1 MRVALIHDWLTGM
14 RGGEKVL
21 EGVCELFPEADLF
34 ALVHQ
39 PGSVSPSI
47 EGRGVRTSFVQR
59 LPGSPGRFRRY
70 LPLFP
75 LAAESFDLS
84 GYDLVVSSSHCVAKG
99 ILRAPK
105 ALHVCYCHTP
115 MRYVWDEADA
125 YLSTLPGAARLP
137 ARALGWMLRAWDRRT
152 AGRVDLFLANSTEV
166 AGRIRRHYD
175 REATLVPPPVDLER
189 FRLPD
194 APREG
199 FLLVVSA
206 LVPYKRVD
214 LAVRACA
221 ERGWP
226 LWIAG
231 TGPER
236 ERLERM
242 AGPATRFLGWVAG
255 DELAGLYRRARA
267 FLFPGRED
275 FGITPL
281 EAMASGCPVVAYGA
295 GGVLD
300 TVVPPGGGESAT
312 GVFFWEAT
320 EAALAGAV
328 DRLTNGEVV
337 FDPAALRA
345 RAERFARPRFLA
357 RLRDVLTEAWR
368 QHGGSPADLP
378 WRPAPDAGR
387 RTPDEPIRHAE
398 AFP

>member
-1 MRVALIHDWLTGM
+1 
-14 RGGEKVL
+14 
-21 EGVCELFPEADLF
+21 
-34 ALVHQ
+34 
-39 PGSVSPSI
+39 
-47 EGRGVRTSFVQR
+47 
-59 LPGSPGRFRRY
+59 
-70 LPLFP
+70 
-75 LAAESFDLS
+75 
-84 GYDLVVSSSHCVAKG
+84 
-99 ILRAPK
+99 
-105 ALHVCYCHTP
+105 

-125 YLSTLPGAARLP
+125 YRSTLPAVARLP
-137 ARALGWMLRAWDRRT
+137 ARVLGWMLRSWDRRT

-166 AGRIRRHYD
+166 AGRIRRHYGRD
-175 REATLVPPPVDLER
+175 ATVVPPPVDLER

-194 APREG
+194 VPREG

-226 LWIAG
+226 LWVAG

-236 ERLERM
+236 ERLERL
-242 AGPATRFLGWVAG
+242 AGPTVKFLGWVSD

-300 TVVPPGGGESAT
+300 TVVPPGGAEPPTGLFFGEPTLES
-312 GVFFWEAT
+312 
-320 EAALAGAV
+320 LAGAV
-328 DRLTNGEVV
+328 DRLLRAEVA

-345 RAERFARPRFLA
+345 RAERFARPRFLS
-357 RLRDVLTEAWR
+357 RLRDILTEAWHG
-368 QHGGSPADLP
+368 HGGSPHDLP
-378 WRPAPDAGR
+378 WGGGRQLQHAGPPAAVPAVG
-387 RTPDEPIRHAE
+387 A
-398 AFP
+398 

>member
-1 MRVALIHDWLTGM
+1 MRVALVHDWLTGM

-21 EGVCELFPEADLF
+21 EGLCELFPEADLF
-34 ALVHQ
+34 ALVHE
-39 PGSVSPSI
+39 PGSVSGAI
-47 EGRGVRTSFVQR
+47 ERRGVRTSFVQR
-59 LPGSPGRFRRY
+59 LPGSPARFRRY

-99 ILRAPK
+99 VLRAPN

-115 MRYVWDEADA
+115 MRYVWDEAEA
-125 YLSTLPGAARLP
+125 YLSTLPVAARLP

-152 AGRVDLFLANSTEV
+152 AGRVDRFLANSTEV
-166 AGRIRRHYD
+166 AGRIRRHYG
-175 REATLVPPPVDLER
+175 REATLVPPPVDLEQFR
-189 FRLPD
+189 FPD
-194 APREG
+194 APREE

-221 ERGWP
+221 ARGWP
-226 LWIAG
+226 LWLAG

-236 ERLERM
+236 ARLERM
-242 AGPATRFLGWVAG
+242 AGSATRFLGWVPDG
-255 DELAGLYRRARA
+255 ELAALYRRARA

-300 TVVPPGGGESAT
+300 TVVPPGGAEPPT
-312 GVFFWEAT
+312 GLYFAEAT
-320 EAALAGAV
+320 PEALAGAV
-328 DRLTNGEVV
+328 DRLMRAEVT

-345 RAERFARPRFLA
+345 RAERFARPRFLS
-357 RLRDVLTEAWR
+357 RLRDILTEAWHG
-368 QHGGSPADLP
+368 HGGSPDDLP
-378 WRPAPDAGR
+378 WGGGRQLQHAGPPAAMPAVG
-387 RTPDEPIRHAE
+387 A
-398 AFP
+398 